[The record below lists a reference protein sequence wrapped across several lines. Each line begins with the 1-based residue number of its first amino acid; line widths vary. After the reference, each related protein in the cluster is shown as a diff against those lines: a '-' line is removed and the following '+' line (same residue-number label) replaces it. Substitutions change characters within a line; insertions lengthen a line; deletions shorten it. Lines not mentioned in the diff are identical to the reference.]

1 MRRRIASASLVLA
14 LPLHAATIAV
24 DVGHSLGAPGATSAY
39 GEPEF
44 FYNRS
49 LALEVARQLRGA
61 GHLVLLVGA
70 DGEEAGL
77 RSRPEM
83 AAVAHAD
90 LFVSIHH
97 DSAQQRFLH
106 PWTVDGVQRWY
117 TDFSGYSLFVSR
129 QNPAFAASAACA
141 QAISRQLRQ
150 RGFQRTLHHS
160 AEIAGE
166 GRPRFDRALGV
177 YEADF
182 AVLRHASM
190 PAVLFEAGVILN
202 RDDAVSLRRP
212 ATRARMAGAV
222 TAAMG
227 DCLAARPRE

>member
-1 MRRRIASASLVLA
+1 MRLPAASVSLLLA

-44 FYNRS
+44 FYNRA
-49 LALEVARQLRGA
+49 LAQEVARRLRGA
-61 GHLVLLVGA
+61 GHLVLLIGA
-70 DGEEAGL
+70 DGEETGL
-77 RSRPEM
+77 RPRPEL
-83 AAVAHAD
+83 AAAARAD
-90 LFVSIHH
+90 LFLSIHH
-97 DSAQQRFLH
+97 DSAQQRFLK

-129 QNPAFAASAACA
+129 QNPRFAASAACA
-141 QAISRQLRQ
+141 QAISRQLQ
-150 RGFQRTLHHS
+150 SRGFQRTLHHT
-160 AEIAGE
+160 AEVAGE
-166 GRPRFDRALGV
+166 GRPLFDRALGV

-202 RDDAVSLRRP
+202 RDDALRLARP
-212 ATRARMAGAV
+212 ATRTRLAEAV
-222 TAAMG
+222 AAAAG
-227 DCLAARPRE
+227 DCLAAH